1 MSFSKFSI
9 VKITILGMI
18 LILGLTAINDSLD
31 LTKSVPF
38 ALAIFT
44 LISQIVLI
52 FVLFTIIIKEEDPKI
67 LEIRKQ
73 IIENGQKLALIV
85 SSTGM
90 IGSLFMQFVVGWEP
104 CELCWFQRIFMYPI
118 PIILAHAEFSKRK
131 DGLKIVF
138 PLAIIGG
145 IIAAY
150 HYGVQFFNLASVC
163 QITSGTSECAL
174 KTYAPFGYITI
185 PMMALTAF
193 VIIGVLHKITEKETI

>member
-1 MSFSKFSI
+1 MNFSKLNI
-9 VKITILGMI
+9 VSITILGMI
-18 LILGLTAINDSLD
+18 LIFGITAINDSFD

-38 ALAIFT
+38 SLAIFT
-44 LISQIVLI
+44 LISQLVLI
-52 FVLFTIIIKEEDPKI
+52 FVLFTILIREEDQRI
-67 LEIRKQ
+67 LGVRKQ
-73 IIENGQKLALIV
+73 IAQNAQKLALIV

-90 IGSLFMQFVVGWEP
+90 VGSLFMQFVVGWEP

-118 PIILAHAEFSKRK
+118 PIILLHSIVEKRN
-131 DGLKIVF
+131 GLKIAF

-174 KTYAPFGYITI
+174 KMYAPFGYITI
-185 PMMALTAF
+185 PMMALSAF
-193 VIIGVLHKITEKETI
+193 VIIGLLHKLSEKETI

>member
-1 MSFSKFSI
+1 MNFSKLNI
-9 VKITILGMI
+9 VSITILGMI
-18 LILGLTAINDSLD
+18 LIFGITAINDSFD

-44 LISQIVLI
+44 LISQLVLI
-52 FVLFTIIIKEEDPKI
+52 FVLFTILIREEDQRI
-67 LEIRKQ
+67 LGVRKQ
-73 IIENGQKLALIV
+73 ITQNAQKLALIV

-90 IGSLFMQFVVGWEP
+90 MGSLFMQFVVGWEP

-118 PIILAHAEFSKRK
+118 PIILLHSIVEKRN
-131 DGLKIVF
+131 GLKIAF

-174 KTYAPFGYITI
+174 KMYAPFGYITI
-185 PMMALTAF
+185 PMMALSAF
-193 VIIGVLHKITEKETI
+193 VIIGVLHKLSEKETI

>member
-1 MSFSKFSI
+1 MNFSKLNI
-9 VKITILGMI
+9 LNITILGMI
-18 LILGLTAINDSLD
+18 LIFGLTAINDSFELV
-31 LTKSVPF
+31 KSVPF

-44 LISQIVLI
+44 LISQLVLI
-52 FVLFTIIIKEEDPKI
+52 FVLFTILIKEEDQRI
-67 LEIRKQ
+67 LGVRRQ
-73 IIENGQKLALIV
+73 IIENAQKLGLIV

-90 IGSLFMQFVVGWEP
+90 LGSLFMQFVVGWEP

-118 PIILAHAEFSKRK
+118 PIILLHSIIDKRK
-131 DGLKIVF
+131 DGLKIAF

-174 KTYAPFGYITI
+174 KMYAPFGYITI
-185 PMMALTAF
+185 PMMALSAF
-193 VIIGVLHKITEKETI
+193 TIITILHKISEKETI

>member
-1 MSFSKFSI
+1 MNFSKLNI
-9 VKITILGMI
+9 VSITILGMI
-18 LILGLTAINDSLD
+18 LIFGITAINDSFD

-44 LISQIVLI
+44 LISQLVLI
-52 FVLFTIIIKEEDPKI
+52 FVLFTILIREEDQRI
-67 LEIRKQ
+67 LGVRKQ
-73 IIENGQKLALIV
+73 ITQNAQKLALIV

-90 IGSLFMQFVVGWEP
+90 MGSLFMQFVVGWEP

-118 PIILAHAEFSKRK
+118 PIILLHSIIEKRN
-131 DGLKIVF
+131 GLKIAF

-174 KTYAPFGYITI
+174 KMYAPFGYITI
-185 PMMALTAF
+185 PMMALSAF
-193 VIIGVLHKITEKETI
+193 VIIGVLHKLSEKETI

>member
-1 MSFSKFSI
+1 MNFSKLNI
-9 VKITILGMI
+9 VSITILGMI
-18 LILGLTAINDSLD
+18 LIFGITAINDSFD

-44 LISQIVLI
+44 LISQLVLI
-52 FVLFTIIIKEEDPKI
+52 FVLFTILIREEDQRI
-67 LEIRKQ
+67 LGVRKQ
-73 IIENGQKLALIV
+73 ITQNAQKLALIV

-90 IGSLFMQFVVGWEP
+90 MGSLFMQFVVGWEP

-118 PIILAHAEFSKRK
+118 PIILLHSIIEKRN
-131 DGLKIVF
+131 GLKIAF

-174 KTYAPFGYITI
+174 KMYAPFGYITI
-185 PMMALTAF
+185 PMMALSAF
-193 VIIGVLHKITEKETI
+193 VIIGLLHKLSEKETI